1 MTQREKGTSVPHK
14 IIDLKFLREH
24 PQGLP
29 GDTPVI
35 LMVDPT
41 ELVDG
46 GVRTVHDI
54 ETGDVYV
61 RKLAE
66 WDGRVYDEED
76 DFVEAYVGDHLG
88 GDADEPSLCM
98 HAHDLWDAY
107 AVQCVVCYTSPAIL
121 DNCVPLDA

>member
-1 MTQREKGTSVPHK
+1 MSRK
-14 IIDLKFLREH
+14 IIDLKYLRER
-24 PQGLP
+24 PQNLP
-29 GDTPVI
+29 GDTPVV

-46 GVRTVHDI
+46 CVRTVHDI
-54 ETGDVYV
+54 EAGDVYV
-61 RKLAE
+61 RKVAE

-88 GDADEPSLCM
+88 GDGDEPTLCS
-98 HAHDLWDAY
+98 HAHDLWGAY
-107 AVQCVVCYTSPAIL
+107 AILCVACYTSPARL